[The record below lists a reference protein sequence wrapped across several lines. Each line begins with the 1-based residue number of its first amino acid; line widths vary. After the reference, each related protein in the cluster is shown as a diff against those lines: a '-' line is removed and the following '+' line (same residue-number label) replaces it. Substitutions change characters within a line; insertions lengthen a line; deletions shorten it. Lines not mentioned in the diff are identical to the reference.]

1 MKTVIVGAT
10 SGIAKACARIWAKEP
25 NAEMILIGRNLQ
37 ALERVA
43 ADLEVRAPGVS
54 TTTFALDLTNPV
66 EVESLEEKLSML
78 GKIDRFLV
86 AQGELTE
93 QRSAETDSSILA
105 NSVTINATSVA
116 LFAEL
121 AARLMATNSAGS
133 IILIGS
139 VAGDRGRRSNYT
151 YGASKAFVDTYA
163 RGMQHRLAATGIR
176 LSLVKPGPTATPMTA
191 GLSGYNKMAS
201 PDQVAREIVAAS
213 AKGKDVLY
221 TPRIWKLVMLV
232 VKNIPSAIFNRINF

>member
-10 SGIAKACARIWAKEP
+10 SGIAKACARIWANEP
-25 NAEMILIGRNLQ
+25 NAELVLIGRNQQSLD
-37 ALERVA
+37 RVA
-43 ADLEVRAPGVS
+43 ADIKVRAPGAS
-54 TTTFALDLTNPV
+54 ITTYALDLTNPY
-66 EVESLEEKLSML
+66 EVEDLEQKLAL
-78 GKIDRFLV
+78 TGQIDRVLV

-93 QRSAETDSSILA
+93 QRSAETSSSILA

-163 RGMQHRLAATGIR
+163 RGMQHRLAVTGIR
-176 LSLVKPGPTATPMTA
+176 VSLVKPGPTATPMTA

-232 VKNIPSAIFNRINF
+232 VRNIPSAIFNRINF